1 MLVFR
6 RQPGESFLI
15 GDDVEVRILQ
25 VGRGYVKVGVIAPRE
40 VGIIRSE
47 IAGLNRE
54 AAATDWSNPQVAE
67 MLRKFL
73 DSIKP
78 GRR

>member
-25 VGRGYVKVGVIAPRE
+25 VGRGYVKIGVIAPRE

-54 AAATDWSNPQVAE
+54 AAATDWSNPRVAE

-73 DSIKP
+73 DSIKSS
-78 GRR
+78 RR

>member
-15 GDDVEVRILQ
+15 GDNVEVRILQ
-25 VGRGYVKVGVIAPRE
+25 LGRGYVKIGVIAPRE
-40 VGIIRSE
+40 VEIYRSE

-54 AAATDWSNPQVAE
+54 AAATDWSSPQVANRIRT
-67 MLRKFL
+67 LIDL
-73 DSIKP
+73 LNS

>member
-15 GDDVEVRILQ
+15 GDNVEVRVLQ
-25 VGRGYVKVGVIAPRE
+25 VGRGYVKIGVIAPRE
-40 VGIIRSE
+40 VEIYRSE

-54 AAATDWSNPQVAE
+54 AAATDWSSPQVTQRIRKLLD
-67 MLRKFL
+67 MLK
-73 DSIKP
+73 S

>member
-6 RQPGESFLI
+6 RHPGESFLV
-15 GDDVEVRILQ
+15 GSDVEVRILQ

-40 VGIIRSE
+40 VEICRSE
-47 IAGLNRE
+47 IASLNRQ
-54 AAATDWSNPQVAE
+54 AAATDWGNPNVTKS
-67 MLRKFL
+67 LRRLL
-73 DSIKP
+73 DLLKP

>member
-15 GDDVEVRILQ
+15 GDNVEVRILQ
-25 VGRGYVKVGVIAPRE
+25 VGRGFVKIGVIAPRE
-40 VGIIRSE
+40 VEVYRSE

-54 AAATDWSNPQVAE
+54 AAATDWSSPQVASS
-67 MLRKFL
+67 LRKL
-73 DSIKP
+73 IDLLKP

>member
-15 GDDVEVRILQ
+15 GEHIEVRILQ

-40 VGIIRSE
+40 VEIYRSE

-54 AAATDWSNPQVAE
+54 AAATDWSNPQVARSI
-67 MLRKFL
+67 RKWL
-73 DSIKP
+73 DWLKA
-78 GRR
+78 GHR

>member
-15 GDDVEVRILQ
+15 GENIEVRILQ
-25 VGRGYVKVGVIAPRE
+25 VGRGYVKIGVIAPRE
-40 VGIIRSE
+40 VEIYRSE
-47 IAGLNRE
+47 IPGLNRE
-54 AAATDWSNPQVAE
+54 AAATDWSNPQVTHG
-67 MLRKFL
+67 LRQWIDWLK
-73 DSIKP
+73 S